1 MITNNYYNEAVYS
14 SKHRSYIN
22 QQIIEQ
28 GENHY
33 GEEQY
38 FSSSRQVSKRKDTNN
53 ERADR
58 RKLI

>member
-1 MITNNYYNEAVYS
+1 MIMNNYNDDMYNTFH
-14 SKHRSYIN
+14 KRHIN
-22 QQIIEQ
+22 YQIAEQ

-38 FSSSRQVSKRKDTNN
+38 FSFSRQISKRKDLHN

-58 RKLI
+58 RKVI

>member
-1 MITNNYYNEAVYS
+1 MITNNCYNEAVYS

-22 QQIIEQ
+22 YQITEQ

-38 FSSSRQVSKRKDTNN
+38 YRPVRQVSKRKDTNN

-58 RKLI
+58 RKLV

>member
-1 MITNNYYNEAVYS
+1 MYNTFH
-14 SKHRSYIN
+14 KRYIN
-22 QQIIEQ
+22 QQIAEQ

-38 FSSSRQVSKRKDTNN
+38 FSFGRQVSKRKDSNN

>member
-1 MITNNYYNEAVYS
+1 MIMNNYNDDMYNTFH
-14 SKHRSYIN
+14 KRYIN
-22 QQIIEQ
+22 QQIAEQ

-33 GEEQY
+33 GQEQY
-38 FSSSRQVSKRKDTNN
+38 FGFSWQISKWKDTNN

>member
-1 MITNNYYNEAVYS
+1 MITNNYNDDMYNTFH
-14 SKHRSYIN
+14 KRYIN
-22 QQIIEQ
+22 YQIAEQ

-38 FSSSRQVSKRKDTNN
+38 FSFGRQVSKRKDSNN